1 MSNDPTL
8 RPTIDGEV
16 LAIKP
21 AIDARALDGVLW
33 RRIAAFIIDY
43 IVIGLLVFAAA
54 ILVFLFGVLTLG
66 LGWML
71 YAILV
76 PAVAILYVWTTLGG
90 PKQATLGMR
99 AMDIRLE
106 RLDGRPIDGLTAV
119 VHTVLFWAFNAALT
133 PLILLATW
141 FLDYKRTLHDLLLGT
156 YVRRAG

>member
-33 RRIAAFIIDY
+33 RRIAAFIIDH

>member
-1 MSNDPTL
+1 MSNDPTF
-8 RPTIDGEV
+8 RPAIDGEV
-16 LAIKP
+16 LAVKP
-21 AIDARALDGVLW
+21 VIDARALDGVLW
-33 RRIAAFIIDY
+33 RRVAAFIIDY

-71 YAILV
+71 YAILA